1 MTFTRHGPDLVCY
14 QRHFSANVNDESLF
28 QEILSCWQAWSLEHY
43 PLKTGGTLLFLD
55 IFGALQKFFN
65 SFYSIIAFKNKLS
78 F

>member
-1 MTFTRHGPDLVCY
+1 MTFTRHGPDLVRQ

-43 PLKTGGTLLFLD
+43 PLKTGGDTFVLRYFWST
-55 IFGALQKFFN
+55 AKVFN
-65 SFYSIIAFKNKLS
+65 GFYSIIAFKNKLS